1 MYQTKKI
8 AVFISHI
15 YGPYQRLLYEGI
27 KSKAREYGYSLEVYT
42 TNDGED
48 LGEYGLGEETV
59 LKVAD
64 FNSLAGAVFASDTY
78 TDTALKE
85 KIGVLLDGKKDFPV
99 VEVTNHGTERLHVA
113 LDNNS
118 PIGAI
123 TDYIIEKK
131 GFKDICFLSDLKH
144 PFFSDIRENIFL
156 GSLKKHDIPVAGNTV
171 FATDETK
178 DSYREAVS
186 AFLGDGRQKA
196 IVCYNDDTALNLI
209 EAALSMG
216 KRIPEDFLISGCDD
230 LEQGR
235 YLNPAL
241 TTVSFPL
248 TEVGSEAMALLFKLI
263 NKEPATSATVT
274 AKPIYRE
281 STCDK
286 ATDTPNLFDYIRK
299 ANSYSS
305 DLEMAMLASVK
316 TSTALSHASD
326 VEAGCDLIYDYI
338 TASGVCK
345 EFYLCLYE
353 DWDHISDPFPLGEE
367 TDETEESANDS
378 LILKLA
384 VKDGRRLPECS
395 FLRKSLLP
403 EYICVHSDS
412 DYVVTPL
419 FFGTKAFGYV
429 AMSFSDDFYP
439 FKLVQWISDIA
450 QFLQNL
456 CETKRSGMLSE
467 RLERVYFTDS
477 LTGLYNRDGFESK
490 YKGFLDLVPGDTKFM
505 SALVFDLD
513 SLKVINDSFGHEAGD
528 FAIKSLGRAISSAI
542 TETDLAERYGGDEFF
557 VLLCHDDPGY
567 PDEVEKQA
575 CKYLENH
582 NALNQKS
589 YNISASFG
597 HVTVPFKKPV
607 SLEDIRALFTEADK
621 EMYEYKKAKKASLK

>member
-27 KSKAREYGYSLEVYT
+27 RAKAREYGYSLEVYT

-64 FNSLAGAVFASDTY
+64 FNNLAGAVFASDTY
-78 TDTALKE
+78 TDAALKE
-85 KIGVLLDGKKDFPV
+85 KIGALLDGKQGFPV
-99 VEVTNHGTERLHVA
+99 VEVTNRSTARLCVSM
-113 LDNNS
+113 DNNT
-118 PIGAI
+118 PIGVI
-123 TDYIIEKK
+123 TDYLIEKK
-131 GFKDICFLSDLKH
+131 GFTDLCFLSDSKH
-144 PFFSDIRENIFL
+144 PFFSDLRESIFL
-156 GSLKKHDIPVAGNTV
+156 ESLKKHDIPVTENTV
-171 FATDETK
+171 FATDETES
-178 DSYREAVS
+178 SYREAVS
-186 AFLGDGRQKA
+186 AFLGDGRKKA
-196 IVCYNDDTALNLI
+196 IVCYNDDTALKLM

-216 KRIPEDFLISGCDD
+216 KKIPEDFLISGCDD

-235 YLNPAL
+235 YLDPAL

-248 TEVGSEAMALLFKLI
+248 TEVGSEAMQLLFKLI
-263 NKEPATSATVT
+263 NKETADSVTVT

-286 ATDTPNLFDYIRK
+286 AESSPDLFEYIRK
-299 ANSYSS
+299 GNAYTA

-326 VEAGCDLIYDYI
+326 VDAGCDLIYDYI
-338 TASGVCK
+338 NRSGVCR

-353 DWDHISDPFPLGEE
+353 DWDHISDPFPLGEDTE
-367 TDETEESANDS
+367 ETEGPGNDT

-395 FLRKSLLP
+395 FLRRSLLP

-429 AMSFSDDFYP
+429 AMSFSGDFYP

-456 CETKRSGMLSE
+456 CEMKRSGILSE

-477 LTGLYNRDGFESK
+477 LTGLYNRDGFEAK
-490 YKGFLDLVPGDTKFM
+490 YKDFMNTVPGDTKFM

-542 TETDLAERYGGDEFF
+542 SESDLAERYGGDEFF
-557 VLLCHDDPGY
+557 VLLCHDDPRY
-567 PDEVEKQA
+567 PDEFEKQTV
-575 CKYLENH
+575 KYLENH
-582 NALNQKS
+582 NALNKKP
-589 YNISASFG
+589 YDISASFG

-607 SLEDIRALFTEADK
+607 SLEDIQALFTSADK
-621 EMYEYKKAKKASLK
+621 EMYEYKKAKKAKAQ